1 MSGIVDNFEHQDF
14 EQDVVNEYG
23 LIQRKLRACISFWED
38 TVEASDF
45 VLDII
50 EHGYK
55 ILFYQTPLRYSI
67 KNESSALPRGLISEL
82 LFRGCIESAP
92 DLTLI
97 FAINTRCWQFNKQ
110 GLEL

>member
-1 MSGIVDNFEHQDF
+1 MSGIVDKFEHQDF
-14 EQDVVNEYG
+14 EQDVVNEYS
-23 LIQRKLRACISFWED
+23 LIQGKLRACISFWED
-38 TVEASDF
+38 TVEESDF

-55 ILFYQTPLRYSI
+55 ILFYQTPLRYSM
-67 KNESSALPRGLISEL
+67 ISEL

-97 FAINTRCWQFNKQ
+97 FAINTRC
-110 GLEL
+110 